1 MAGETNP
8 LKNDNPPETSEKVK
22 KQWQL
27 NTLILAGVFLL
38 SVVLP
43 PEYKAF
49 APLLFVIPFIIN
61 VANKIRQADKAPEN
75 PSLDHTYTT
84 PASDRISAHEP
95 YTYKPKNPKD
105 PRKYKP
111 IG

>member
-1 MAGETNP
+1 MAGEMNP
-8 LKNDNPPETSEKVK
+8 LKIDDSPETSEKVK
-22 KQWQL
+22 KQWKL

-43 PEYKAF
+43 PKYKAF

-61 VANKIRQADKAPEN
+61 VANKIRQADNTPEN
-75 PSLDHTYTT
+75 PSQDNNTYTAPAPDRT
-84 PASDRISAHEP
+84 PAQEP
-95 YTYKPKNPKD
+95 YTYKP
-105 PRKYKP
+105 